1 MGVVKGTPSYMAPE
15 QAEGRNK
22 DVDARTDIYSLGAIL
37 YELITGRP
45 PFIGDSVRQV
55 LNEIKVRPAGADS
68 ERLQEEFEQAIR
80 AGKFLEHAEYAGEL
94 YGTLKREVE
103 KVQQSGQHVL
113 LDIEVDGAR
122 QVRKQYPPPDSISI
136 FILPSDPQVLLE
148 RLHSRQSESI
158 EQIRWRIDRAE
169 YELQQSTL
177 FDRWVRNDDLD
188 TAVAE
193 VVAIADDT
201 SGRSRD
207 REDFEW
213 ITSYGRGL
221 QAAAQRLYDELHKQ
235 KG

>member
-1 MGVVKGTPSYMAPE
+1 VTTKPRIVVLSAPSGGGKTTIARAVRERNPDRFGFSVSATTRKPRPGEREGVDYHFLP
-15 QAEGRNK
+15 
-22 DVDARTDIYSLGAIL
+22 RT
-37 YELITGRP
+37 R
-45 PFIGDSVRQV
+45 
-55 LNEIKVRPAGADS
+55 
-68 ERLQEEFEQAIR
+68 
-80 AGKFLEHAEYAGEL
+80 FLEAVGAKEFLEYAEYGGEL

-113 LDIEVDGAR
+113 LDIEVEGAR
-122 QVRKQYPPPDSISI
+122 QVRQQYPPPRSISI
-136 FILPSDPQVLLE
+136 FILPSDPQVLLA
-148 RLHSRQSESI
+148 RLQSRKSESI

-177 FDRWVRNDDLD
+177 FDRWVRNDDLK

-207 REDFEW
+207 RKDFEW

-221 QAAAQRLYDELHKQ
+221 QAAAQRLYDDKQ